1 MGVIVYF
8 RMLWQFSRWRSA
20 LLLVLLLLSS
30 VTQGVGLFLLVPL
43 IDVIQGTGAKAH
55 PLAGKLAAALGSAG
69 LPITLAGLLSLF
81 VALTAAR
88 TFIVFHYTIRAER
101 LRLELLDHLRAR
113 SFDALLD
120 AGWAWHVTR
129 RKSDM
134 SNLLMTEIS
143 RLGVALT
150 VSLRLPVTAFAIIA
164 YACVAVALSIPMT
177 LAAMVLGGALFLAM
191 AHQHRLARAHGR
203 ALTEANQQVQ
213 QTVEE
218 GLTAIKLI
226 KILGAEMR
234 QSGRMR
240 THRDQL
246 RDRTLAFGKLIAMR
260 AALVQVSVALAMVA
274 IIYLGAVV
282 IALPLTTLLVMVV
295 LFARLAPLVQEFQTQ
310 VTQIAHAD
318 AALGNY
324 RDTLQRAGEQS
335 EMALHRPPAPAPDT
349 GVPFRHAIALVDVS
363 YSYPTREGTSLDRVS
378 LSIPHGTTTAIMGPS
393 GAGKSTLADIV
404 MGLLQPDSGTVTID
418 GVPLD
423 ESNRI
428 AWRRS
433 IAYMPQDVFLFHDTI
448 RNNLLWARADASD
461 SELETALRQAAAGF
475 VFALPEGLD
484 TVVGDSGH
492 RLSGGERQRIALAR
506 AILQRPQL
514 MILDEATSAL
524 DLENE
529 ALICRTIAELD
540 DDLTIII
547 LGHRQS
553 VLGFADQLI
562 VLEDGQ
568 VKHAQP
574 SASVAGCERGG
585 PAVHGRSCEADPS
598 RKDEVGRT

>member
-1 MGVIVYF
+1 MGVFVYF

-20 LLLVLLLLSS
+20 LLLALLLISS

-43 IDVIQGTGAKAH
+43 IDVIQGGGPEAD
-55 PLAGKLAAALGSAG
+55 PLVGTLVAALGSVG
-69 LPITLAGLLSLF
+69 LPVTLPGLLLLF
-81 VALTAAR
+81 VALTVAR
-88 TFIVFHYTIRAER
+88 ALIIFHYTIRAER
-101 LRLELLDHLRAR
+101 LRLELLDHLRAQ

-150 VSLRLPVTAFAIIA
+150 VSLRLPVTVFAVLA
-164 YACVAVALSIPMT
+164 YVSVAVALSFPMT
-177 LAAMVLGGALFLAM
+177 LAAMGLGGALFLAM
-191 AHQHRLARAHGR
+191 SHQHRLAKAHGR

-218 GLTAIKLI
+218 GLSAIKLI

-240 THRDQL
+240 SHRDQL
-246 RDRTLAFGKLIAMR
+246 RERTIAFGRMS
-260 AALVQVSVALAMVA
+260 ALRTALFHVSVALAMVG

-282 IALPLTTLLVMVV
+282 IALPLSTLLVMVV
-295 LFARLAPLVQEFQTQ
+295 LFARLAPLVQEFQSQ

-324 RDTLQRAGEQS
+324 LDTFRLAGEHS
-335 EMALHRPPAPAPDT
+335 ETALSRPVAPAP
-349 GVPFRHAIALVDVS
+349 GAAIAFRHAISLVDVS
-363 YSYPTREGTSLDRVS
+363 YSYPTRDGTSLQRVS
-378 LSIPHGTTTAIMGPS
+378 LSFPHGKTTAIMGPS

-404 MGLLQPDSGTVTID
+404 MGLLRPDSGTVTID

-423 ESNRI
+423 ETNRI

-433 IAYMPQDVFLFHDTI
+433 VAYMPQDVFLFHDTI
-448 RNNLLWARADASD
+448 RNNLLWARADAGE

-484 TVVGDSGH
+484 TIVGDTGH

-506 AILQRPQL
+506 AILLRPQL

-524 DLENE
+524 DHENE

-540 DDLTIII
+540 EGLTIII

-553 VLGFADQLI
+553 VLEFADQVV
-562 VLEDGQ
+562 VLENGE
-568 VKHAQP
+568 VRHTEAFARGARTLAQ
-574 SASVAGCERGG
+574 
-585 PAVHGRSCEADPS
+585 
-598 RKDEVGRT
+598 